1 MKGETSTTEL
11 VAAKTKVR
19 LVSGSLSLP
28 VPCLWALL
36 RDCKRV
42 LTYLNK
48 LNGIPLNTPPRSDP
62 LSLAGM
68 CVSRVS
74 CVARQVR
81 SGPWWRGHGQ
91 QRCEMAAR
99 RPRGAGGGLR
109 RGGTATT
116 PDVPPDDGARSY
128 SGETRMSDRDPAHTT
143 RRRKN
148 RDHV

>member
-1 MKGETSTTEL
+1 VKGETSTTEL

-81 SGPWWRGHGQ
+81 SGPWWRGQ

-116 PDVPPDDGARSY
+116 PNVPPDDGARSY
-128 SGETRMSDRDPAHTT
+128 SRDTDVGSGSGTYDATEKKSRP
-143 RRRKN
+143 RL
-148 RDHV
+148 D

>member
-1 MKGETSTTEL
+1 M
-11 VAAKTKVR
+11 
-19 LVSGSLSLP
+19 
-28 VPCLWALL
+28 
-36 RDCKRV
+36 

-81 SGPWWRGHGQ
+81 SGPWWRGQ

-128 SGETRMSDRDPAHTT
+128 SREHGCRIGIRHIRRDGEKIATTFRLKTTDSDSAAAS
-143 RRRKN
+143 N
-148 RDHV
+148 REYVESLQRLQS

>member
-1 MKGETSTTEL
+1 M
-11 VAAKTKVR
+11 
-19 LVSGSLSLP
+19 
-28 VPCLWALL
+28 PCLWALL

-81 SGPWWRGHGQ
+81 SGPWWRGQ

-116 PDVPPDDGARSY
+116 PDVPPDDGPILQRHG
-128 SGETRMSDRDPAHTT
+128 SGSHI